1 MADTKE
7 KKDELTEEEKRRKN
21 IGSGVGGVLAMLPT
35 IAGAIPSLKK
45 SRERDA
51 LKKMQQ
57 GGGAGATAARQAGAA
72 AGRATA
78 GNLGGRG
85 SSGLVREG
93 LRSAERQTAE
103 GISQAGLIGAQEGQR
118 GTALLLQNERLRR
131 GAGLQL
137 GAGIGGSV
145 ATALAGGLAGRDQG
159 PSQDAGTP
167 LKAGE
172 GIADTTSG
180 AWMDRGQDTTPMGSV
195 FGTAGG
201 RAFGQA
207 PGLDVNTTLA
217 APAEQPAV
225 PNVPQT
231 QLQEP
236 QVGAP
241 QGSEGFALQ
250 SMVNPQ
256 VGFDQAKMG
265 YVESV
270 ARRPSERPRLNTRST
285 GGSDDQ
291 YLQQEVARYEQYL
304 IEQAD
309 MGAVDPGMIP
319 QLVMEFVAQRG
330 GL

>member
-1 MADTKE
+1 MAKDKFE
-7 KKDELTEEEKRRKN
+7 KKDDELTEEEKRRKN
-21 IGSGVGGVLAMLPT
+21 IGSGVGGVLGMLPT
-35 IAGAIPSLKK
+35 IAGAIPTLRK

-103 GISQAGLIGAQEGQR
+103 GISQAALIGAQEGQR
-118 GTALLLQNERLRR
+118 GTQLLLENERLRR
-131 GAGLQL
+131 QAGLQL
-137 GAGIGGSV
+137 GAGLGGTV
-145 ATALAGGLAGRDQG
+145 ATAIAGGLAGRDQG
-159 PSQDAGTP
+159 PTEDTSTP

-180 AWMDRGQDTTPMGSV
+180 AWMDQGQSGQNIGSV
-195 FGTAGG
+195 FGTESG

-207 PGLDVNTTLA
+207 PSLDVNTTLA

-256 VGFDQAKMG
+256 AGFDQAELAYQANVMKKKD
-265 YVESV
+265 
-270 ARRPSERPRLNTRST
+270 RPLRSR
-285 GGSDDQ
+285 GGSDEQ
-291 YLQQEVARYEQYL
+291 YLQQDLMKYEEYLMGL
-304 IEQAD
+304 IEQGLINPA
-309 MGAVDPGMIP
+309 MVP
-319 QLVMEFVAQRG
+319 QLLEKYVADRG
-330 GL
+330 GM